1 MMIESSLDF
10 IFSKLFLVS
19 YMCQLDQDK
28 WNYQYQSNAAQAQQ
42 LDPRLH
48 SAPKILYVMDSTRR
62 L

>member
-1 MMIESSLDF
+1 MNESQILFSL
-10 IFSKLFLVS
+10 FSF